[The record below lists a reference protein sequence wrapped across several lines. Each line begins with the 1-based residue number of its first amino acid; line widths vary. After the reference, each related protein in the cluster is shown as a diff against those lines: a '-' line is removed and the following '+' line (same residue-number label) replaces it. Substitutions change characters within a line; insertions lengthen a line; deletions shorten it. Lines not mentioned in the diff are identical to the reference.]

1 MAEATKNNNGN
12 NTAPDGEIAGLDKA
26 IAFFKRAEEV
36 AATDNF
42 DYAIDLYMEGLQR
55 APEAVEDGHKP
66 LRYNALVRMGK
77 GGKKPSV
84 MEKMKYSRGKTP
96 LENML
101 NAEFLLSK
109 DPENLMYAEQML
121 NAAIA
126 GNYKRASLWIAD
138 MMYESCRATDKP
150 SMATLLLLKDAYS
163 MMEQYAKAV
172 SVCGYALKQNPN
184 DGILMGEYKNLTA
197 RLTMQKGKYEQN
209 FRDSIQDRET
219 QEKLQSQQGLVKSV
233 NVRQQAVDDARK
245 AVRENKTVH
254 TLFKLTDALGDLQT
268 DAADTEA
275 IDLLEQEY
283 RITNDFNYKKRAG
296 EMKLRMLRRQ
306 TRQIKETLTSSSPGE
321 VTKETLDA
329 KIKELLT
336 AELEHYRQCSENY
349 PTDMR
354 LKYEYGLRLMRNQ
367 RYDDAIPC
375 FQAARRD
382 PKHKIMAINKIGLCF
397 FVKGWFAD
405 AIDTLKEAVEIYEIK
420 DNDIAKDLRY
430 NLARAYEQNGN
441 TAEALEIYRRIAQID
456 FAYKDVR
463 ARVNRLRQT

>member
-1 MAEATKNNNGN
+1 
-12 NTAPDGEIAGLDKA
+12 
-26 IAFFKRAEEV
+26 
-36 AATDNF
+36 
-42 DYAIDLYMEGLQR
+42 
-55 APEAVEDGHKP
+55 
-66 LRYNALVRMGK
+66 
-77 GGKKPSV
+77 
-84 MEKMKYSRGKTP
+84 
-96 LENML
+96 
-101 NAEFLLSK
+101 
-109 DPENLMYAEQML
+109 
-121 NAAIA
+121 
-126 GNYKRASLWIAD
+126 
-138 MMYESCRATDKP
+138 
-150 SMATLLLLKDAYS
+150 
-163 MMEQYAKAV
+163 
-172 SVCGYALKQNPN
+172 
-184 DGILMGEYKNLTA
+184 
-197 RLTMQKGKYEQN
+197 
-209 FRDSIQDRET
+209 
-219 QEKLQSQQGLVKSV
+219 
-233 NVRQQAVDDARK
+233 
-245 AVRENKTVH
+245 
-254 TLFKLTDALGDLQT
+254 LTDALGDLQT

-296 EMKLRMLRRQ
+296 EMKLRMRRRQ